1 MKRRKRN
8 AGCAQVRPARGDRVE
23 CRTIVLPCFD
33 MVVLLTEAKT
43 GVVDHSLAGRITSSL
58 HKGDSGSDDSDYQA
72 AIDGIESLILAHA
85 CAGVNIR
92 DPAYLAGI
100 QTAVEAASNH
110 L

>member
-8 AGCAQVRPARGDRVE
+8 AGGVQVRPARGDRVE
-23 CRTIVLPCFD
+23 CRTIVPPCFD
-33 MVVLLTEAKT
+33 MVVLLTEANT
-43 GVVDHSLAGRITSSL
+43 GVVDRSLTGRITSNL
-58 HKGDSGSDDSDYQA
+58 HHGDSGNDDSAYKA

-92 DPAYLAGI
+92 DPVYLAGI